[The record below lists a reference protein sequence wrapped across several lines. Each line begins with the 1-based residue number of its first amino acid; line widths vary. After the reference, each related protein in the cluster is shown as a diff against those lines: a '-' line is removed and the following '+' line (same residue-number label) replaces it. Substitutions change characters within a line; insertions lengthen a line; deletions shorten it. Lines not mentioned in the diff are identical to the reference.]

1 MIQSLQAVRYPPKI
15 KEKKERQK
23 KRKIAKKKKRKEKK
37 KATRIKI
44 LLESPFGL
52 SSHIQDC

>member
-23 KRKIAKKKKRKEKK
+23 KRKRKEKKKK